1 MPAAYKRAVPY
12 ADDAMNLPV
21 ENVERALPFYTGIM
35 GFEEVERRDE
45 PTRTVILGRDQ
56 VRIGLSENGGDP
68 AQEGCFFEVDDV
80 AAVVP
85 RLLRAGARRALLLPR
100 RAAGV
105 RPRSEGSIAPVRR
118 HFDLAP
124 LACPG
129 L

>member
-1 MPAAYKRAVPY
+1 
-12 ADDAMNLPV
+12 MNLPV

-80 AAVVP
+80 AGAFAELKANGLQKDDAGFRVDKYGETSYRVFLVV
-85 RLLRAGARRALLLPR
+85 
-100 RAAGV
+100 
-105 RPRSEGSIAPVRR
+105 AP
-118 HFDLAP
+118 D
-124 LACPG
+124 G
-129 L
+129 LCYCLGERQA